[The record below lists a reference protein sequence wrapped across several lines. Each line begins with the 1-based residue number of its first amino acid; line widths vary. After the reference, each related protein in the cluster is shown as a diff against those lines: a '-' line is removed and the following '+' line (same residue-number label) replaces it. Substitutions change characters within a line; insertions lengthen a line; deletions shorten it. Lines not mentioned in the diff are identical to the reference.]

1 MPRVLYSPERLFG
14 LLFLPVRD
22 QSGRRRIIGQAVPG
36 NAWPVLATVIS
47 QIRWSRVSRMLPI
60 TSPTRKTISH
70 YGLAR
75 VTPTTSRPITTTQL
89 EISGIRA
96 EGVNIS
102 PCRSRRAS
110 LIHQAANI
118 VGRRIPKA
126 KIVSRGKSKPRPTT
140 AAATSTS
147 CAANHLMAFAPSPE
161 SARAP
166 PILIASRAVSAPRL
180 KAAAAATNPNVR

>member
-1 MPRVLYSPERLFG
+1 
-14 LLFLPVRD
+14 PVF
-22 QSGRRRIIGQAVPG
+22 
-36 NAWPVLATVIS
+36 ATLHA
-47 QIRWSRVSRMLPI
+47 QIRWWIVSRLLPV
-60 TSPTRKTISH
+60 TAPTRKTISH
-70 YGLAR
+70 DGLAR
-75 VTPTTSRPITTTQL
+75 GTPTTSRPITTTQL

-140 AAATSTS
+140 PAATSTS
-147 CAANHLMAFAPSPE
+147 CAANHLMAFAPKSRVCMRTTDSHCESGCERSP
-161 SARAP
+161 AQ
-166 PILIASRAVSAPRL
+166 SRGCSDQSQCEITERGNLLHGGLLHRHRVQG
-180 KAAAAATNPNVR
+180 